1 MQENY
6 GICEIMCFAR
16 AYGDYSNWSFG
27 QCLIQCH
34 CHKFSINREKKN
46 TSPTGCHGCNFVTF
60 FTWNYFSPFFL
71 PFLWLHRRI
80 VCNDY
85 NAVYSRLMLFLWSV
99 IECYQYSL
107 WHNINLDLV
116 PVSLNG
122 MLVFWIYIVSTDD
135 KSALV
140 RQMAWY
146 RQATNH
152 YLITWTNVDDASWRH
167 IASLGLN
174 RLTNCGSVTLCNDI
188 GLDKSCLTAPSHYL
202 NQCWP
207 QKIHQPLAI
216 TYLRFCSTPWAN
228 GLNTH

>member
-1 MQENY
+1 MLVARRPFGTRTSYIYRYAILFQSCPVVSAALRKTATLLNARELRNLWNY
-6 GICEIMCFAR
+6 VFCKGVR
-16 AYGDYSNWSFG
+16 WHSNWSLG

-34 CHKFSINREKKN
+34 CHKFSINREKTHLSKWM
-46 TSPTGCHGCNFVTF
+46 SRLQCCH
-60 FTWNYFSPFFL
+60 FL
-71 PFLWLHRRI
+71 YMELFYLILFCLFLWLHRRI

-116 PVSLNG
+116 PVPLNG
-122 MLVFWIYIVSTDD
+122 MFVFWIYIVITDD

-152 YLITWTNVDDASWRH
+152 YLN
-167 IASLGLN
+167 
-174 RLTNCGSVTLCNDI
+174 
-188 GLDKSCLTAPSHYL
+188 
-202 NQCWP
+202 
-207 QKIHQPLAI
+207 
-216 TYLRFCSTPWAN
+216 
-228 GLNTH
+228 